1 MFENSH
7 LADLTVGR
15 SSVRQRIL
23 ALLMDSPGARLHLR
37 EIQRRAGTSPG
48 TASRELAKLVG
59 AGLIEREAEGNQVY
73 FRASTS
79 PFATML
85 RSLLIAMPEPEFKPR
100 PKSLPAAKSGASV
113 TAPASPPGLEKS
125 ETAHAG
131 ASQVIRQDSDGVT
144 VDASSAAAE
153 RVAYE
158 TEPSLEPTE
167 MGETPRVIR
176 PGPDGTERAVPP
188 IAAVTT
194 AAEQPTMPADA
205 AITPANPTAE
215 TSSLASQPGPALSEP
230 GRVAARRAGS
240 EDVASPDPLGLLV
253 AARLASSIRPIYGE
267 RLRGVYLYGA
277 RAAGSTAEDQ
287 DVETIIVLDRVD
299 RYGEELERTSDACA
313 ALSHELKLVV
323 SRVFVSEARWNGDPD
338 GVPPG
343 VRSEAVAV

>member
-1 MFENSH
+1 M
-7 LADLTVGR
+7 G
-15 SSVRQRIL
+15 
-23 ALLMDSPGARLHLR
+23 SPGGRLHLR

-85 RSLLIAMPEPEFKPR
+85 RSLLVAMPEPEFKPR
-100 PKSLPAAKSGASV
+100 PKPLPAAKPNASV
-113 TAPASPPGLEKS
+113 TTPASPPGLE
-125 ETAHAG
+125 EFAIAHAVDP
-131 ASQVIRQDSDGVT
+131 QVVTQDSEGAT
-144 VDASSAAAE
+144 IDASSAVAE
-153 RVAYE
+153 RAADE
-158 TEPSLEPTE
+158 TEASPEPAAT
-167 MGETPRVIR
+167 GETARVIR
-176 PGPDGTERAVPP
+176 PGSDGAKRAAPSP
-188 IAAVTT
+188 ATVTPT
-194 AAEQPTMPADA
+194 PQQPA
-205 AITPANPTAE
+205 TPAMSETASTNPTGE
-215 TSSLASQPGPALSEP
+215 SGWRASQPGSALAEP
-230 GRVAARRAGS
+230 GSVAARWAGS
-240 EDVASPDPLGLLV
+240 DDAASPDPLGLLV
-253 AARLASSIRPIYGE
+253 AARLASSIRPIYGDG
-267 RLRGVYLYGA
+267 LRGVYLYGA